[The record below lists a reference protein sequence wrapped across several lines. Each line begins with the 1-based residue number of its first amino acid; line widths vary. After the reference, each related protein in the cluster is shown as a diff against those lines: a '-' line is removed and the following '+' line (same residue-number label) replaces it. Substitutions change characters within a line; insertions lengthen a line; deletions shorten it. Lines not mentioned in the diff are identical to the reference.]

1 VVVVSCAA
9 PTGGRDAEIAM
20 LAFFLR
26 LFDTSGFPPRWECGA
41 AWAQE
46 PAVGWIHIFSD
57 LAVFAAYTAIPLMLL
72 YFVFHKKTGAFLPI
86 FWLFAVFILACGT
99 VHLVEATIFWHPWY
113 RLSALVKL
121 ITAVASVGTVVAL
134 VPQMPKF
141 LSLRMPEELEHEIA
155 ERKRAEAEA
164 ARANRAKGEFL
175 ANMSHEIRTPMNG
188 IIGMTELALD
198 TELSA
203 EQRRYLETVKSSGN
217 ALLSLINDILDFSKI
232 EAKKLDLEE
241 IPFVLRDDLGDCMET
256 LAFRGHAKGLE
267 IACHVRP
274 DVPDHLIGD
283 PGRLR
288 QVIVNLVGNAIKFT
302 QAGEVVV
309 QVATKERHDDH
320 VVLAFSITD
329 TGIGIPRDKQARMF
343 EAFEQAD
350 SSTTREY
357 GGTGLGLA
365 ISKQLVELMHG
376 EIGIE
381 SDVGKGT
388 TFRFTARFKLQP
400 KPAAGRDSHLDYL
413 QGLRVLVVD
422 DNETNRFIL
431 QEITNVWGMTPTVAT
446 SVDEAIAAL
455 EKARSDG
462 QPIQLVLTDMY
473 MPRRDGFAL
482 IEWLRARPEYADVRV
497 MILSS
502 GPTADHRARAK
513 ELHVAS
519 YLTKPVRQSTLFDA
533 IATALGPAEL
543 LPAAPAAAPAS
554 ELAQVARPLQILLA
568 EDNPVNQMTATTMF
582 EKLGHAVVVAN
593 NGRQAIDKLNEQ
605 AFDVVFMDVQ
615 MPEMDGVTAT
625 GEIRKQEQATGKH
638 IPIVAMTAHAMKG
651 DKEKCLEAGMD
662 DYVSKP
668 IRRKDLAE
676 VIARIVERFL
686 TPAAENG
693 ESADAPAA
701 YANEG
706 SRMILDE
713 AALLEECDNDKS
725 MLIRMVEI
733 FDRDARD
740 RLPRLREVVRSGDA
754 EAVKQEAHALK
765 GGIGAFYAR
774 AAYDTAYVLEKMG
787 ADGNLSNAQ
796 TTLQTLESQ
805 LQSLRQKLDELIRG

>member
-1 VVVVSCAA
+1 LPRLGAK
-9 PTGGRDAEIAM
+9 TAEIAM
-20 LAFFLR
+20 LAFLSN
-26 LFDTSGFPPRWECGA
+26 LFDTHGFMPRWGCGTA
-41 AWAQE
+41 FTLE
-46 PAVGWIHIFSD
+46 PMVGWIHIVSD

-72 YFVFHKKTGAFLPI
+72 YFIFHKKTGAFLPI

-99 VHLVEATIFWHPWY
+99 VHLVEATIFWQPWY

-121 ITAVASVGTVVAL
+121 ITAVASVGTVAAL

-141 LSLRMPEELEHEIA
+141 LSLRTPQELEHEIG

-188 IIGMTELALD
+188 IIGMTDLALD
-198 TELSA
+198 TELNA
-203 EQRRYLETVKSSGN
+203 EQRRYLETVRSSGN

-241 IPFVLRDDLGDCMET
+241 IPFVLRDDLGDCIET

-267 IACHVRP
+267 IACRVRP

-288 QVIVNLVGNAIKFT
+288 QIIVNLVGNAIKFT
-302 QAGEVVV
+302 HAGEVVV
-309 QVATKERHDDH
+309 HVGTKRRQDDH
-320 VVLAFSITD
+320 VILEFSITD
-329 TGIGIPRDKQARMF
+329 TGIGIPKDKQGRMF

-350 SSTTREY
+350 TSTTREY

-376 EIGIE
+376 EITIE
-381 SDVGKGT
+381 SEVGKGT
-388 TFRFTARFKLQP
+388 TFRFTARFKLVP
-400 KPAAGRDSHLDYL
+400 KPAADDRQSQKDYL

-431 QEITNVWGMTPTVAT
+431 QEITNVWGMKPAVAS
-446 SVDEAIAAL
+446 SVDEAIATL
-455 EKARSDG
+455 EKAKSSG
-462 QPIQLVLTDMY
+462 QPMELVLTDMY
-473 MPRRDGFAL
+473 MPRRDGFSL
-482 IEWLRARPEYADVRV
+482 IEWLRAQPAYADVKI

-502 GPTADHRARAK
+502 GPTAEHRARAK
-513 ELHVAS
+513 EMQVAS

-533 IATALGPAEL
+533 IATAIGPAEAVS
-543 LPAAPAAAPAS
+543 AAPAAIEQDLP
-554 ELAQVARPLQILLA
+554 VRPLQILLA
-568 EDNPVNQMTATTMF
+568 EDNPVNQMTATTML

-593 NGRQAIDKLNEQ
+593 NGRQAIDKIKEQ
-605 AFDVVFMDVQ
+605 RFDIVFMDVQ

-625 GEIRKQEQATGKH
+625 GEIRKSEKVTGRH

-668 IRRKDLAE
+668 IRRKDLAD
-676 VIARIVERFL
+676 VIGRISERFL
-686 TPAAENG
+686 TEVPANG
-693 ESADAPAA
+693 EAA
-701 YANEG
+701 AAAAAG
-706 SRMILDE
+706 AKAGGPMILDE
-713 AALLEECDNDKS
+713 PALLEECDNDKA
-725 MLIRMVEI
+725 LLARMVEV
-733 FDRDARD
+733 FDRDASQ
-740 RLPRLREVVRSGDA
+740 RLPRLREAVRTGA
-754 EAVKQEAHALK
+754 AVAVKEEAHALK
-765 GGIGAFYAR
+765 GGIGTFYAK

-787 ADGNLSNAQ
+787 ADNNLSNAQ
-796 TTLQTLESQ
+796 ATLQTLEGQ
-805 LQSLRQKLDELIRG
+805 LQTLRQKLDQLIES

>member
-1 VVVVSCAA
+1 V
-9 PTGGRDAEIAM
+9 
-20 LAFFLR
+20 LAFFWQ

-41 AWAQE
+41 AWTQE
-46 PAVGWIHIFSD
+46 PAIGWIHICSD

-72 YFVFHKKTGAFLPI
+72 YFVFHKKTGVFLPI

-99 VHLVEATIFWHPWY
+99 VHLVEATLFWQPWY

-121 ITAVASVGTVVAL
+121 ITAVASLATVAAL

-141 LSLRMPEELEHEIA
+141 LSLRMPEELEREIA

-188 IIGMTELALD
+188 IIGMTDLALD
-198 TELSA
+198 TEMSA

-241 IPFVLRDDLGDCMET
+241 IPFVLRDDLGDCIET

-302 QAGEVVV
+302 HAGEVVV
-309 QVATKERHDDH
+309 HVGARERQADH
-320 VVLAFSITD
+320 VVLEFTIRD
-329 TGIGIPRDKQARMF
+329 TGIGIPQDKQARMF

-350 SSTTREY
+350 TSTTREY

-365 ISKQLVELMHG
+365 IAKQLVELMHG
-376 EIGIE
+376 EIAVSSE
-381 SDVGKGT
+381 VGKGT
-388 TFRFTARFKLQP
+388 TFRFTARFKLQA
-400 KPAAGRDSHLDYL
+400 KSAADRRASQRDYL
-413 QGLRVLVVD
+413 QGLSVLVVD

-431 QEITNVWGMTPTVAT
+431 QEITSVWGMKPAVAS
-446 SVDEAIAAL
+446 SVDEAVALL
-455 EKARSDG
+455 EKAHASG

-482 IEWLRARPEYADVRV
+482 IEWLRARPEHADVQV

-502 GPTADHRARAK
+502 GPTAEHRARAR
-513 ELHVAS
+513 EMRVAS

-533 IATALGPAEL
+533 IATAIGPAEASL
-543 LPAAPAAAPAS
+543 AASAAAPAAGGQES
-554 ELAQVARPLQILLA
+554 TIRPLKVLLA
-568 EDNPVNQMTATTMF
+568 EDHPVNQMTATTMF
-582 EKLGHAVVVAN
+582 EKLGHTVVVAN
-593 NGRQAIDKLNEQ
+593 NGREAIDKINEQ
-605 AFDVVFMDVQ
+605 KFDVVFMDVQ

-625 GEIRKQEQATGKH
+625 GEIRKREQAAGAH

-651 DKEKCLEAGMD
+651 DREKCLEAGMD
-662 DYVSKP
+662 DYVAKP

-676 VIARIVERFL
+676 VLARVVERFL
-686 TPAAENG
+686 PEALPKREPAP
-693 ESADAPAA
+693 SATDAS
-701 YANEG
+701 EE

-713 AALLEECDNDKS
+713 TSLLEECDNDKE
-725 MLIRMVEI
+725 MLRRMVEI
-733 FDRDARD
+733 FDRDARE
-740 RLPRLREVVRSGDA
+740 RLPRLREAVHAGTA
-754 EAVKQEAHALK
+754 AAVKQEAHALK
-765 GGIGAFYAR
+765 GGVGNFYAK
-774 AAYDTAYVLEKMG
+774 AAYDTAYDLEKMG
-787 ADGNLSNAQ
+787 ADGNLTNARA
-796 TTLQTLESQ
+796 TLQTLESQ
-805 LQSLRQKLDELIRG
+805 LQSLRQKLGELIQS

>member
-1 VVVVSCAA
+1 
-9 PTGGRDAEIAM
+9 M
-20 LAFFLR
+20 LAFFLN
-26 LFDTSGFPPRWECGA
+26 LFDTSGFPPRWDCGL

-46 PAVGWIHIFSD
+46 PAIGWIHVLSD
-57 LAVFAAYTAIPLMLL
+57 LAVFASYTAIPLMLL
-72 YFVFHKKTGAFLPI
+72 YFIFHKRTGAFLPI

-121 ITAVASVGTVVAL
+121 ITAVASVATVMAL

-241 IPFVLRDDLGDCMET
+241 IPFVLRDDLGECIET

-267 IACHVRP
+267 IACHVKP

-302 QAGEVVV
+302 HAGEVVV
-309 QVATKERHDDH
+309 HVGARERHDDS
-320 VVLAFSITD
+320 VVLDFSVRD
-329 TGIGIPRDKQARMF
+329 TGIGIPKNKQARMF

-350 SSTTREY
+350 TSTTREY

-376 EIGIE
+376 EIRIE
-381 SDVGKGT
+381 SEVGKGT
-388 TFRFTARFKLQP
+388 TFHFTARFKLQP
-400 KPAAGRDSHLDYL
+400 KPAPDDRQSRQDYL

-431 QEITNVWGMTPTVAT
+431 QEITSTWGLQPAVA
-446 SVDEAIAAL
+446 SGVDEAIATL
-455 EKARSDG
+455 EKARDSG

-473 MPRRDGFAL
+473 MPKRDGFAL

-502 GPTADHRARAK
+502 GPTAEHRVRAR
-513 ELHVAS
+513 EMHVAS
-519 YLTKPVRQSTLFDA
+519 YLTKPIRQSTLFDA
-533 IATALGPAEL
+533 IATAIGPPEFAAAA
-543 LPAAPAAAPAS
+543 PAAPAA
-554 ELAQVARPLQILLA
+554 VRDHGIRPLQILLA
-568 EDNPVNQMTATTMF
+568 EDNPVNQMTATTML
-582 EKLGHAVVVAN
+582 EKLGHSVVVAG
-593 NGRQAIDKLNEQ
+593 NGRQAIDKISEQ

-625 GEIRKQEQATGKH
+625 GEIRKREQATGKH

-651 DKEKCLEAGMD
+651 DKEKCLQAGMD

-668 IRRKDLAE
+668 IRRKDLAD
-676 VIARIVERFL
+676 VIARISARFL
-686 TPAAENG
+686 TAGPADGEPAAESNNCG
-693 ESADAPAA
+693 DEVT
-701 YANEG
+701 
-706 SRMILDE
+706 RMILDE
-713 AALLEECDNDKS
+713 VALLEECDNDKS
-725 MLIRMVEI
+725 LLGRMVEI
-733 FDRDARD
+733 FDRDARE
-740 RLPRLREVVRSGDA
+740 RLPRLREAVRSGNA

-765 GGIGAFYAR
+765 GGVGTFYAK
-774 AAYDTAYVLEKMG
+774 ASYDTAYALENMG
-787 ADGNLSNAQ
+787 AGGNLSQAE
-796 TTLQTLESQ
+796 TTLRTLESQ
-805 LQSLRQKLDELIRG
+805 LQSLRKRLDELIQS

>member
-1 VVVVSCAA
+1 
-9 PTGGRDAEIAM
+9 M
-20 LAFFLR
+20 LEFFWR
-26 LFDTSGFPPRWECGA
+26 LFDTSGFPPRWECGGGWA
-41 AWAQE
+41 AE
-46 PAVGWIHIFSD
+46 PAVGWIHILSD
-57 LAVFAAYTAIPLMLL
+57 LAVFASYTAIPLMLL
-72 YFVFHKKTGAFLPI
+72 YFVFHKKTGSFLPI

-121 ITAVASVGTVVAL
+121 ITAVASVATVAAL

-141 LSLRMPEELEHEIA
+141 LSLRMPQELEREIA
-155 ERKRAEAEA
+155 ERKRAEADA

-241 IPFVLRDDLGDCMET
+241 IPFVLRDDVGDCIET

-267 IACHVRP
+267 IACHVKP
-274 DVPDHLIGD
+274 DVPDRLIGD

-302 QAGEVVV
+302 HAGEVVV
-309 QVATKERHDDH
+309 QVGAKERHDDH

-329 TGIGIPRDKQARMF
+329 TGIGIRKDKQARLF

-350 SSTTREY
+350 ASTTREY

-381 SDVGKGT
+381 SEVGKGT

-400 KPAAGRDSHLDYL
+400 KPAAGRDSQPDYL

-431 QEITNVWGMTPTVAT
+431 QEITNVWGMKPTAAT
-446 SVDEAIAAL
+446 GVDEAIAAL

-462 QPIQLVLTDMY
+462 QPIQVVLTDMY

-482 IEWLRARPEYADVRV
+482 IEWLRASPEYADVRV

-502 GPTADHRARAK
+502 GPTAEHRARAK

-533 IATALGPAEL
+533 IATALGPAKL
-543 LPAAPAAAPAS
+543 PPAAPAAAPAP
-554 ELAQVARPLQILLA
+554 ELAKAARPMQILLA

-582 EKLGHAVVVAN
+582 EKLGHAVAVAN

-686 TPAAENG
+686 TPAAAAG
-693 ESADAPAA
+693 EPAA
-701 YANEG
+701 AAALDANEG
-706 SRMILDE
+706 SQMILDE

-725 MLIRMVEI
+725 LLSRMVEI

-740 RLPRLREVVRSGDA
+740 RLPRLREAVRSGDA
-754 EAVKQEAHALK
+754 VAVKEEAHALW
-765 GGIGAFYAR
+765 
-774 AAYDTAYVLEKMG
+774 DP
-787 ADGNLSNAQ
+787 
-796 TTLQTLESQ
+796 LESTCRHA
-805 LQSLRQKLDELIRG
+805 SLSIL

>member
-1 VVVVSCAA
+1 
-9 PTGGRDAEIAM
+9 M
-20 LAFFLR
+20 LAFFLT
-26 LFDTSGFPPRWECGA
+26 LFDTSGFPPRWDCGT

-46 PAVGWIHIFSD
+46 PAVGWIHIASD

-72 YFVFHKKTGAFLPI
+72 YFIFHKKTGAFLPI

-121 ITAVASVGTVVAL
+121 ITAVASVATVLAL

-141 LSLRMPEELEHEIA
+141 LSLRMPEELEREIA

-198 TELSA
+198 TELTS
-203 EQRRYLETVKSSGN
+203 EQRRYLETVRSSGN

-241 IPFVLRDDLGDCMET
+241 IPFVLRDDLGDCIET

-267 IACHVRP
+267 IACHIRP

-302 QAGEVVV
+302 HAGEVVV
-309 QVATKERHDDH
+309 HVRARERQADH
-320 VVLAFSITD
+320 VILEFSITD

-350 SSTTREY
+350 TSTTREY

-365 ISKQLVELMHG
+365 ISKQLVELMQG

-388 TFRFTARFKLQP
+388 TFRFTVRFKLQP
-400 KPAAGRDSHLDYL
+400 KPAGDRRHSQQDYL

-431 QEITNVWGMTPTVAT
+431 QETTNVWGMKPAVA
-446 SVDEAIAAL
+446 SGVDEAIATL
-455 EKARSDG
+455 EQARASG
-462 QPIQLVLTDMY
+462 QPIELVLTDMY

-482 IEWLRARPEYADVRV
+482 IEWLRARPDYADVKV

-502 GPTADHRARAK
+502 GPTAEHRARAR
-513 ELHVAS
+513 EMHVTS

-533 IATALGPAEL
+533 IATAIGPAEVHSA
-543 LPAAPAAAPAS
+543 PPAAASAAGPQDQAVRS
-554 ELAQVARPLQILLA
+554 LQVLLA
-568 EDNPVNQMTATTMF
+568 EDNPVNQMTATTML
-582 EKLGHAVVVAN
+582 EKLGHVVVVAN
-593 NGRQAIDKLNEQ
+593 NGRQAIDKLSEQ
-605 AFDVVFMDVQ
+605 PFDMVFMDVQ

-625 GEIRKQEQATGKH
+625 GEIRKNERSTGRH

-662 DYVSKP
+662 DYVAKP
-668 IRRKDLAE
+668 IRRKDLAD

-686 TPAAENG
+686 TQKPANGEPAAA
-693 ESADAPAA
+693 SATDAT
-701 YANEG
+701 G
-706 SRMILDE
+706 GGQMILDE
-713 AALLEECDNDKS
+713 AALLEECDNDRT
-725 MLIRMVEI
+725 MLRRMVEI
-733 FDRDARD
+733 FDRDARE
-740 RLPRLREVVRSGDA
+740 RLPRLREAVRTGA
-754 EAVKQEAHALK
+754 ALTVKEEAHALK
-765 GGIGAFYAR
+765 GGIGTFYAK

-787 ADGNLSNAQ
+787 GDANLTNAQ
-796 TTLQTLESQ
+796 AT
-805 LQSLRQKLDELIRG
+805 LQSLENELQRLRQRLDELIEA

>member
-1 VVVVSCAA
+1 MPRPA
-9 PTGGRDAEIAM
+9 PEISEIAM
-20 LAFFLR
+20 LAFFLS
-26 LFDTSGFPPRWECGA
+26 LFDTSGYPPRWDCGD
-41 AWAQE
+41 AWVQE
-46 PAVGWIHIFSD
+46 PVVGWIHIFSD

-72 YFVFHKKTGAFLPI
+72 YFVFHKRTGAFLPI

-99 VHLVEATIFWHPWY
+99 VHLVEATIFWQPWY
-113 RLSALVKL
+113 RLSAAVKL
-121 ITAVASVGTVVAL
+121 ITAVASVATVLAL

-232 EAKKLDLEE
+232 EAKKLDLEQ
-241 IPFVLRDDLGDCMET
+241 IPFVLRDDLGDCIET

-302 QAGEVVV
+302 HAGEVVV
-309 QVATKERHDDH
+309 HVSTKERQDGH
-320 VVLAFSITD
+320 VVLAFTITD
-329 TGIGIPRDKQARMF
+329 TGIGIPKVKQARMF

-350 SSTTREY
+350 TSTTREY

-400 KPAAGRDSHLDYL
+400 KPAAGLRESQPDYL

-431 QEITNVWGMTPTVAT
+431 QEITNVWGMKPTVAT
-446 SVDEAIAAL
+446 SVDEAIAVL
-455 EKARSDG
+455 EKAQGNG

-482 IEWLRARPEYADVRV
+482 IEWLRARPEYADVKI

-502 GPTADHRARAK
+502 GPTAEHRARAK

-519 YLTKPVRQSTLFDA
+519 YLSKPVRQSTLFDA
-533 IATALGPAEL
+533 IATALGPAVV
-543 LPAAPAAAPAS
+543 LPAPLAALPVPEPAQGVRA
-554 ELAQVARPLQILLA
+554 LQILLA
-568 EDNPVNQMTATTMF
+568 EDNPVNQMTATTML
-582 EKLGHAVVVAN
+582 EKLGHAVVVAH
-593 NGRQAIDKLNEQ
+593 NGRQAIDNINAQ
-605 AFDVVFMDVQ
+605 QFDIVFMDVQ

-625 GEIRKQEQATGKH
+625 GEIRKSEQATGRH

-668 IRRKDLAE
+668 IRRKDLAD

-686 TPAAENG
+686 TEAPANGGPPAA
-693 ESADAPAA
+693 SAPDA
-701 YANEG
+701 NKG
-706 SRMILDE
+706 SRMIFDE
-713 AALLEECDNDKS
+713 AALLEECDNDKA
-725 MLIRMVEI
+725 LIRRMVEI
-733 FDRDARD
+733 FDRDASV
-740 RLPRLREVVRSGDA
+740 RLPRLREAVRSGTA
-754 EAVKQEAHALK
+754 AVVKQEAHALK
-765 GGIGAFYAR
+765 GGIGTFYAKE
-774 AAYDTAYVLEKMG
+774 AYDTAYALEKMG
-787 ADGNLSNAQ
+787 ADGNLSGAQ
-796 TTLQTLESQ
+796 ETLQTLESQ
-805 LQSLRQKLDELIRG
+805 LQSLRRKLDELIQS

>member
-1 VVVVSCAA
+1 VEITEIVMIAFVS
-9 PTGGRDAEIAM
+9 
-20 LAFFLR
+20 R
-26 LFDTSGFPPRWECGA
+26 LFDTSGFPPRWDCGA
-41 AWAQE
+41 GWAQD
-46 PAVGWIHIFSD
+46 PAVGWVHICSD
-57 LAVFAAYTAIPLMLL
+57 LTVFAAYTAIPVMLL
-72 YFVFHKKTGAFLPI
+72 YFVFRKRTGSFLPI

-99 VHLVEATIFWHPWY
+99 VHLVEATLFWHPWY

-121 ITAVASVGTVVAL
+121 LTAGASVATVLAL
-134 VPQMPKF
+134 VRQMPRF

-155 ERKRAEAEA
+155 ERERAEAEA

-198 TELSA
+198 TELST

-241 IPFVLRDDLGDCMET
+241 IPFVLREDLGECIET

-267 IACHVRP
+267 IACHVKP

-309 QVATKERHDDH
+309 HVGTKERRDDH
-320 VVLAFSITD
+320 IVLECSITD
-329 TGIGIPRDKQARMF
+329 TGIGIPREKQARMF

-350 SSTTREY
+350 TSTTREY

-365 ISKQLVELMHG
+365 ISKQLVQLMHG
-376 EIGIE
+376 EISVE
-381 SDVGKGT
+381 SEIGKGT

-400 KPAAGRDSHLDYL
+400 RPAADRREPQQDYL

-431 QEITNVWGMTPTVAT
+431 QEITSVWGMKPAVAS

-455 EKARSDG
+455 EKAQSSG

-473 MPRRDGFAL
+473 MPKRDGFAL
-482 IEWLRARPEYADVRV
+482 IEWLRGRPEYADVRV

-502 GPTADHRARAK
+502 GPTAEHRARAK
-513 ELHVAS
+513 EMRVAS

-533 IATALGPAEL
+533 IATVIGPGEALAV
-543 LPAAPAAAPAS
+543 APAATAAGV
-554 ELAQVARPLQILLA
+554 EQDRGGRPLQILLA

-582 EKLGHAVVVAN
+582 EKLGHAVIVAN
-593 NGRQAIDKLNEQ
+593 NGREAIDKINEQ
-605 AFDVVFMDVQ
+605 QFHVVFMDVQ
-615 MPEMDGVTAT
+615 MPEMDGVNAT
-625 GEIRKQEQATGKH
+625 REIRKREQATGRH

-651 DKEKCLEAGMD
+651 DKEKCLDAGMD

-668 IRRKDLAE
+668 IRRKDLAD

-686 TPAAENG
+686 TE
-693 ESADAPAA
+693 APADSA
-701 YANEG
+701 PGAASVTDANEG
-706 SRMILDE
+706 GRMILDE
-713 AALLEECDNDKS
+713 AALLEECDNDLALLS
-725 MLIRMVEI
+725 RMVEI
-733 FDRDARD
+733 FDRDARE
-740 RLPRLREVVRSGDA
+740 RLPRLREAIRAGAAV
-754 EAVKQEAHALK
+754 AVKQEAHALK
-765 GGIGAFYAR
+765 GGIGTFYAK
-774 AAYDTAYVLEKMG
+774 AAYDTAYDLEKMG
-787 ADGNLSNAQ
+787 AEGNLSNAQ
-796 TTLQTLESQ
+796 ATLQTLENQ
-805 LQSLRQKLDELIRG
+805 IQSLRQRLDELIRS